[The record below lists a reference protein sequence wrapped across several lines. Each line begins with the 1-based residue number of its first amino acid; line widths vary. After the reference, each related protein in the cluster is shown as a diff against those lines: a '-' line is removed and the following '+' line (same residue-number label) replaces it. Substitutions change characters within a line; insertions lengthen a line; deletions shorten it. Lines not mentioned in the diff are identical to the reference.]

1 MAAFGAA
8 AAMAVAG
15 CGSQVGT
22 ADHGQPPK
30 LHIGVGAGTA
40 AGEAVPSLAA
50 ASGRL
55 AIFGGYVLAG
65 ELPTSP
71 THAPVW
77 RWPTGP
83 DGAATRAQV
92 TRLGSLLGLAGTPQ
106 RHPHGW
112 LLATSS
118 GELRVSDGESLA
130 WSYVRGQTECPPYE
144 VDIDSAA
151 GGGVGCAEA
160 SAVASAVAPA
170 RASAPAATPGGP
182 NPPPGAPNPPPVAAK
197 PTEVAT
203 PSEAPAPSDEPA
215 RALLSSL
222 GVSGAEQSQTDLG
235 STVLT
240 VDPTVGSLPTQG
252 IATSVIVDAQ
262 GIRSAIGHLGVPK
275 AGADYPLRAAKAA
288 FADLG
293 SGPRPMIAQNCGPGL
308 APVAGPEVAPSD
320 MIPPSAVIAP
330 SAAPA
335 PQSCPSPQPIRVT
348 GAALGLLATWDGGP
362 NGPNVLVPAWFF
374 TVGDSPYPL
383 AVVAVDPAFIAGPP
397 TPDAGTGSGSGASS
411 VGSSGSGGA
420 PAPTP
425 TSVPPAPAA
434 TQLPTGPPS

>member
-1 MAAFGAA
+1 MWQEVSQGRGR
-8 AAMAVAG
+8 AAMAALGAVAAMALAA

-22 ADHGQPPK
+22 TDHGQPPK
-30 LHIGVGAGTA
+30 LHIGAGVGSA
-40 AGEAVPSLAA
+40 AGEAVPSLTS

-55 AIFGGYVLAG
+55 GIFGGYVLAG
-65 ELPTSP
+65 DLPTSP

-92 TRLGSLLGLAGTPQ
+92 TRLGSLLGLAGSPQ

-112 LLATSS
+112 LLASSS
-118 GELRVSDGESLA
+118 GELQVRDGDSLA

-144 VDIDSAA
+144 VDIDSAT

-160 SAVASAVAPA
+160 SAVASAVPP
-170 RASAPAATPGGP
+170 APAATPGGP
-182 NPPPGAPNPPPVAAK
+182 IPPSVAAK

-203 PSEAPAPSDEPA
+203 PSEAPAPSDAPA

-222 GVSGAEQSQTDLG
+222 GISGAEQSQTDLG
-235 STVLT
+235 SSVLT

-262 GIRSAIGHLGVPK
+262 GIRSATGHLGVPK
-275 AGADYPLRAAKAA
+275 VGADYPLRAAKAA

-293 SGPRPMIAQNCGPGL
+293 SGPRPMIAQNCGSGP
-308 APVAGPEVAPSD
+308 APVAGPEVAPS
-320 MIPPSAVIAP
+320 
-330 SAAPA
+330 AASA
-335 PQSCPSPQPIRVT
+335 PQQCPSPEPIRVT
-348 GAALGLLATWDGGP
+348 GATLGLLATWGGGS

-374 TVGDSPYPL
+374 TVGGSPYPL
-383 AVVAVDPAFIAGPP
+383 PVVAVDPAFIAGPP
-397 TPDAGTGSGSGASS
+397 TPDAGTGSGSGSS
-411 VGSSGSGGA
+411 SAGSSGSGGA

-434 TQLPTGPPS
+434 SQPSTGPSN